1 MVSWSLASF
10 EFELTCLSPSV
21 SVVFVYSQKVGRSV
35 EHHLAK
41 RDRCGQK
48 EDVFSLLPR
57 LCAVNFS
64 RHRRAGDVLRRSPRS
79 HVASVSNPQKIKKK
93 CCVHCDS
100 FASSRKRLWMI
111 ARKTLTQHV

>member
-1 MVSWSLASF
+1 MA
-10 EFELTCLSPSV
+10 CLSPSV

-48 EDVFSLLPR
+48 EGFPLLPL

-64 RHRRAGDVLRRSPRS
+64 RHGRAGDVLRRSPRS

-100 FASSRKRLWMI
+100 FASSRKRLFPNQC
-111 ARKTLTQHV
+111 L